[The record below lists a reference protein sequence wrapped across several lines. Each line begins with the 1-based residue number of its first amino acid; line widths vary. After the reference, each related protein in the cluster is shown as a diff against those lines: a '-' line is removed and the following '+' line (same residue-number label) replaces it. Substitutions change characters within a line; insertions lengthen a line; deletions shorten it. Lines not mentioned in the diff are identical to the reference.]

1 MGFEIEQVGID
12 QIDELLRWRM
22 ETLHEVFARSVD
34 ADMAALE
41 RANRAYLESEIA
53 SGRHVGC
60 LVSLD
65 GEVIG
70 CGSACLQ
77 REMPSPDNP
86 SGTCAYLMNIYTRP
100 AFRHRGAGR
109 ATVCW
114 LVDRSRERG
123 AGKIYL
129 EASEAGRHLYE
140 EMGFVDLPNM
150 MVLRRA

>member
-1 MGFEIEQVGID
+1 MGFEIEQVGIER
-12 QIDELLRWRM
+12 IDELLRWRM
-22 ETLHEVFARSVD
+22 ETLREVFALSD
-34 ADMAALE
+34 GADTAELE
-41 RANRAYLESEIA
+41 RSNRTYLESEIA

-86 SGTCAYLMNIYTRP
+86 SGRCAYLMNIYTRP

-114 LVDRSRERG
+114 LVDRSREHG
-123 AGKIYL
+123 ASKIYL
-129 EASEAGRHLYE
+129 ESSKAGRRLYE
-140 EMGFVDLPNM
+140 EMGFVDLLNM
-150 MVLRRA
+150 MILKHA